1 MHIDP
6 ERAPNKTDPNSVPL
20 PAFLGHQLGEIING
34 KWRCALR
41 EGGRR
46 RHVLMPPRPP
56 QQWKM
61 DLPLPA
67 RAALVG
73 YLRLRGRCCGD
84 VVPSHRYSHPITY
97 G

>member
-67 RAALVG
+67 RGISPVEG
-73 YLRLRGRCCGD
+73 RVLRGCGTLASLLS
-84 VVPSHRYSHPITY
+84 PHHLWMK
-97 G
+97 